1 MEWAWLLMQRS
12 PSGPSI
18 TVRLKLIIL
27 RGFDIETTAFTAT
40 NPPKVWSSS
49 TLLRFVSQV
58 WQNGTN

>member
-1 MEWAWLLMQRS
+1 L
-12 PSGPSI
+12 
-18 TVRLKLIIL
+18 VIL